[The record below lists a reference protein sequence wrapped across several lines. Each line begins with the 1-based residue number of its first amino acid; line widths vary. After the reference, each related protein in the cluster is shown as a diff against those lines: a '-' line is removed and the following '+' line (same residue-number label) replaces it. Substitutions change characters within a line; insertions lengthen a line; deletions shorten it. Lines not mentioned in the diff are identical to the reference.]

1 MTNKSFHHFLN
12 FKTMK
17 RIKLILIPVLLVMA
31 SVGFYACTDKFETLN
46 TDKAKLTALDASG
59 VGNAYAA
66 AQYRSIQA
74 SWQTFQS
81 LFADL
86 QSQYF
91 ANVAINF
98 PSDRNVMVGN
108 WLNGAWNGFYGS
120 AIPPIL
126 GVLENTKPG
135 GTSENPAIYAIANIW
150 KVQMF
155 LPRTDYWGA
164 IPYSK
169 VGSGEKVVEYDSQE
183 SIYKDFLT
191 ILKKSATDLA
201 AFKGKNVLGNNDQIY
216 DGDVDKWILF
226 ANTMRLRLAL
236 RISKV
241 DPALAKAEAESAV
254 AGGVFTTNAHDAFL
268 KVTTNSLNP
277 MCQATAWNEFRMS
290 AAMESVLK
298 GYNDPRIS
306 MYYAPVAG
314 TTDQFK
320 GLRNGYTQA
329 ELGLAENAAVAN
341 SNVANRFLPDNQ
353 FSTPFAIMYASEA
366 YFLRAEG
373 ALNGWNMGTGTAK
386 DFYEQGIATAM
397 RQWGIT
403 DAAAVAAY
411 TNGTSKPIALNDKV
425 KTPALSDIPVKWE
438 TTPAKQREQV
448 ATQKWLALYPN
459 GHEAWAEY
467 RRTGFPKLYARINSE
482 NPEVPANG
490 VVRRTPFVLGETN
503 TNPKGVES
511 GVSKLGGP
519 DKSDTR
525 LWWDKP

>member
-1 MTNKSFHHFLN
+1 MKTNVLN
-12 FKTMK
+12 
-17 RIKLILIPVLLVMA
+17 RLLLAA
-31 SVGFYACTDKFETLN
+31 SLLLAACGFYGCTAHFEELN
-46 TDKAKLTALDASG
+46 TDKTKLTSLDASG

-108 WLNGAWNGFYGS
+108 WLNGAWNGFYSS

-126 GVLENTKPG
+126 GVLDNTKPG
-135 GTSENPAIYAIANIW
+135 GSSENPAIYALANIW
-150 KVQMF
+150 KVQMY

-169 VGSGEKVVEYDSQE
+169 VGNGGKSVEYDSQE
-183 SIYKDFLT
+183 AIYKDFFA
-191 ILKKSATDLA
+191 ILKKSAADLQ
-201 AFKGKNVLGNNDQIY
+201 AFKGRNVLGNNDQIY
-216 DGDVDKWILF
+216 GGNVDNWILF

-241 DPALAKAEAESAV
+241 DPGLAKTEAESAV
-254 AGGVFTTNAHDAFL
+254 AGGVLTTNAHDALF

-277 MCQATAWNEFRMS
+277 MAQTTAWNEYRMS

-298 GYNDPRIS
+298 GYNDPRMS
-306 MYYAPVAG
+306 RYYAPVPG
-314 TTDQFK
+314 TTNTYK

-329 ELGLAENAAVAN
+329 QLGLAENAAGAN
-341 SNVANRFLPDNQ
+341 SNVANAFLPDNM
-353 FSTPFAIMYASEA
+353 FTTPFGIMYAAEA

-386 DFYEQGIATAM
+386 DFYEAGINASM

-403 DAAAVAAY
+403 DAAAIAAY
-411 TNGTSKPIALNDKV
+411 TNGTTPPTALADGV
-425 KTPALSDIPVKWE
+425 KTPALSDIPVRW
-438 TTPAKQREQV
+438 AANAAQQREQIL
-448 ATQKWLALYPN
+448 TQKWLALYPN

-467 RRTGFPKLYARINSE
+467 RRTGFPKLYPRINSE
-482 NPEVPANG
+482 NPDVPANA
-490 VVRRTPFVLGETN
+490 VVRRTPYTIGEIN
-503 TNPKGVES
+503 TNKPGVES
-511 GVSKLGGP
+511 GISKLGGP
-519 DKSDTR
+519 DLSNTR
-525 LWWDKP
+525 LWWDRP